1 MANLNPNRGT
11 FITLSQ
17 YVNDLTVN
25 RSEGNN
31 YKVIPSKFT
40 ALNVI
45 FSKSV
50 NGSSLTNSSII
61 TYINNF
67 ESLETD
73 KRLQNNNY
81 NSTTFATNFESSF
94 FGSDKIFLDSEE
106 VYDGNVNII
115 STSEVD
121 GVAYSDIYCYIS
133 DQVRST
139 SSPSSPSFNINTIIV
154 YYDVKNNDGAYIYSN
169 IPLGIYFTGS
179 IENGSMSNSITK
191 YSAVGDDGIG
201 TSYGIRISS
210 KFITTTDATLQVND
224 DSQYYAEMSHVLSKM
239 DHTYQ
244 KLNDLISNIHGQTQ
258 SYKDLYAIFKNS
270 RTNVPYIKEV
280 NGAKYWFVNGRQL
293 ELVTNDMGT
302 ESVSGL
308 QLSFIEPQ
316 TTLFEYI
323 AGQSYEI
330 HFKWNISYNHTQI
343 IPDQLKFKQNTN
355 EPLKLIPN
363 MNSLIYKVE
372 PGGTGSHDFTI
383 EAEYNGNEVEV
394 QKTINFVHPSY
405 YGIIPCEHSGSENHW
420 TGITNSPITEDNIN
434 TLTKILSTDKSNSL
448 VFNIKNGWGHIVY
461 AYPKS
466 NGNLSHIMY
475 NGFDYKN
482 DYTLFP
488 PTTINGTDYNIY
500 ISKVGIYEGSYQI
513 KFE

>member
-1 MANLNPNRGT
+1 MANLNSNRGT

-17 YVNDLTVN
+17 YVNDLTIN
-25 RSEGNN
+25 RSEGSN
-31 YKVIPSKFT
+31 YKVIPSKFA
-40 ALNVI
+40 ALNVN

-50 NGSSLTNSSII
+50 NGSSLTDSSII
-61 TYINNF
+61 DYITKF
-67 ESLETD
+67 ENDQIT
-73 KRLQNNNY
+73 KRIEKNY

-94 FGSDKIFLDSEE
+94 FGSDKVFLDSEK

-121 GVAYSDIYCYIS
+121 GIAYSDIYCYIS
-133 DQVRST
+133 DQVQST
-139 SSPSSPSFNINTIIV
+139 SPSFNINTIIV
-154 YYDVKNNDGAYIYSN
+154 YYNVKNNDGAYIYEN

-179 IENGSMSNSITK
+179 ISNGLMSNSITK
-191 YSAVGDDGIG
+191 YNTIGDDGIG

-210 KFITTTDATLQVND
+210 KFITTEDTILQVND

-239 DHTYQ
+239 DDTYQ

-330 HFKWNISYNHTQI
+330 HFKWDISYNRTQI
-343 IPDQLKFKQNTN
+343 IPDQLKFKHNTN

-372 PGGTGSHDFTI
+372 PSGTGSHNFTI
-383 EAEYNGNEVEV
+383 ETEYNGNNRSEE
-394 QKTINFVHPSY
+394 KTINFVHPSY
-405 YGIIPCEHSGSENHW
+405 YGVIPCEHSDSENHW
-420 TGITNSPITEDNIN
+420 TGNNSPITENNIN

-448 VFNIKNGWGHIVY
+448 VFNLKKGLGHIVY

-475 NGFDYKN
+475 NGFDYIN
-482 DYTLFP
+482 DYTLFTP
-488 PTTINGTDYNIY
+488 ITINDTDYNIY